1 MPRNINYDNN
11 LFYFYGDNKQ
21 GDSKEKRA
29 GRKRGQA
36 LGEYALILV
45 LAIGA
50 FTVMQVYVRREL
62 QGRYKDASDKIVT
75 ELRQAK
81 QDTGLPLQY
90 EPYYSAADIT
100 TETLSRGNS
109 AYSPNGK
116 NVEEINESTQREGAQ
131 AQYPYNDSEARE
143 E

>member
-1 MPRNINYDNN
+1 MPRNINYLLNC
-11 LFYFYGDNKQ
+11 LFYFYGDNRQ
-21 GDSKEKRA
+21 GNRYKK
-29 GRKRGQA
+29 GQA

-45 LAIGA
+45 LAVGA

-81 QDTGLPLQY
+81 QDTKLPLQY
-90 EPYYSAADIT
+90 EPYYFAADTT

-116 NVEEINESTQREGAQ
+116 NVEEINENIQRQGTQW
-131 AQYPYNDSEARE
+131 QYPYNETQEQGE